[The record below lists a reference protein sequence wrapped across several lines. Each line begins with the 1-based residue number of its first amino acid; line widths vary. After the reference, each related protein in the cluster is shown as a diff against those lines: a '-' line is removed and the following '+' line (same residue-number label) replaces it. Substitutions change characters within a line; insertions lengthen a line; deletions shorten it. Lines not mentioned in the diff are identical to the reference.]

1 MIRHLTPAYY
11 VTMPWA
17 NGRGRT
23 VQMLRLDGPDG
34 GLLLRLSMASVVE
47 DGPFSIFPG
56 VERNLTVISGPGFDL
71 VGDVALRAGPL
82 VPVAFAGDLAIA
94 AAGVVAA
101 CEDFNVMTARHLP
114 LPDVQVVTE
123 NFVTPPEGGTM
134 CLFAVGAA
142 QVNGL
147 SLRRHDLWITDE
159 KTRLMGGPLIV
170 VRVGGL
176 KFFGEKF

>member
-1 MIRHLTPAYY
+1 MIRHLTPADY

-23 VQMLRLDGPDG
+23 AQMLRRDAPDG

-71 VGDVALRAGPL
+71 VGEVALRADPL
-82 VPVAFAGDLAIA
+82 VPVAFTGDVAVSATGVAGPS
-94 AAGVVAA
+94 
-101 CEDFNVMTARHLP
+101 EDFNVMTARSLP
-114 LPDVQVVTE
+114 LPGVRVVTE
-123 NFVTPPEGGTM
+123 DCVSPPQGGTM

-147 SLRRHDLWITDE
+147 ALRRHDLWITDE
-159 KTRLMGGPLIV
+159 KTRLLGGPLIV
-170 VRVGGL
+170 VCVERL